1 MPTSE
6 RDAPPPSLLAIC
18 LGGPRDVEW
27 QGRPLRTSI
36 FKSPVAGAVEAS
48 RLGLAGDTQ
57 SDLSVHGGVDK
68 AVYAYDASNTAWWR
82 ERLARPDL
90 GPGAFGENFTLSGLP
105 DADVWIGDRLKIG
118 SACFEVSQPRQP
130 CLKLARLFEDAS
142 FPKQFLASLRV
153 GYYLRVVEPGRVAAG
168 DPVER
173 IARDA
178 TSLSIPELVSIWLG
192 RATSEAELAR
202 AAGLS
207 ALADAWRIPLR
218 ERLEAGPP

>member
-1 MPTSE
+1 MRTQ
-6 RDAPPPSLLAIC
+6 DAPASPPVLLAVSV
-18 LGGPRDVEW
+18 GAPRDVEW
-27 QGRPLRTSI
+27 QGQTLRTSI
-36 FKSPVAGAVEAS
+36 FKAPVAGPVQAG

-82 ERLARPDL
+82 ERLGRPDL

-105 DADVWIGDRLKIG
+105 DAEIRIGDRLRIG

-130 CLKLARLFEDAS
+130 CLKLARRFEDAS

-153 GYYLRVVEPGRVAAG
+153 GYYLRVVEAGQVEAG
-168 DPVER
+168 DPVRRE
-173 IARDA
+173 ARDPE
-178 TSLSIPELVSIWLG
+178 SLSIPEVVSIWLD
-192 RATSEAELAR
+192 RAPSEAALAR
-202 AAGLS
+202 AVGLE

-218 ERLEAGPP
+218 ERLEALRR